1 MEIIDRCE
9 ACCEG
14 PGEQTEAMKDEVYRK
29 AIAKMRGVKNA
40 EMQQEA
46 IDLLKTIPGFRDADE
61 RIAVCEERIRE
72 LRRIEET
79 ERIEA
84 EQKAKK
90 GKRTG
95 IAVLSAL
102 AACAVLAVLLFT
114 VILPAIRYGNATSL
128 YKAGRYEE
136 AIAAFEGMNGYGNS
150 EEMIPAC
157 GYGIA
162 EDLFAAGEY
171 KAATAA
177 FAELDGY
184 RDSAERAEACSA
196 AFAEQQYAEAKELCA
211 AGKYDEAYP
220 MLIALNGYRDSEK
233 LASDVYDDYKSAV
246 IRNAKVGDSVW
257 FGAYEQDNDLS
268 NGAED
273 VEWVVLTRDDDGIL
287 VISRYALDYM
297 QYSSSTEN
305 VSWDTCSLRKWLNDT
320 FLRSAFSEDEQNRI
334 RDVIGKVFLLST
346 PDAYKYMGT
355 DEARRCVPTAYAI
368 AKGAITSSSYQVDGK
383 DTCGWWLRTPYSSN
397 WHAAVITIDGAVSTL
412 DVDIWLIYYGVRPA
426 LWIDFQENEGTRT
439 R

>member
-9 ACCEG
+9 ARCEG
-14 PGEQTEAMKDEVYRK
+14 SGEQTEAMKDEVYWK
-29 AIAKMRGVKNA
+29 AIAKMRGVKNV

-72 LRRIEET
+72 LRGIEET

-196 AFAEQQYAEAKELCA
+196 AFAEQQYAAAKELCA

-233 LASDVYDDYKSAV
+233 LANDVYDDYKSAV

-305 VSWDTCSLRKWLNDT
+305 VSWDTCSLRKWLNET

>member
-1 MEIIDRCE
+1 MEMKDRCGT
-9 ACCEG
+9 CGEG
-14 PGEQTEAMKDEVYRK
+14 PGELTEARKDEIYQT
-29 AIAKMRGVKNA
+29 ACAKMRGVKNA

-46 IDLLKTIPGFRDADE
+46 LDLFRTVPGWRDADE
-61 RIAVCEERIRE
+61 KAAVCEERIVA
-72 LRRIEET
+72 LRGKAEA

-84 EQKAKK
+84 ERKAKK
-90 GKRTG
+90 GKKAG
-95 IAVLSAL
+95 VIALSAL
-102 AACAVLAVLLFT
+102 AACALLAVLLFT
-114 VILPAIRYGNATSL
+114 VILPAVRYGKAKSL

-136 AIAAFEGMNGYGNS
+136 AITAFESINGYEDS
-150 EEMIPAC
+150 EDMIPAC

-162 EDLFAAGEY
+162 EKLFAAGEY
-171 KAATAA
+171 EAAVSA
-177 FAELDGY
+177 FTELNGY
-184 RDSAERAEACSA
+184 LDSAERAEASKA
-196 AFAEQQYAEAKELCA
+196 AFAEQQYAAAKELCA

-220 MLIALNGYRDSEK
+220 MLIALDGYRDSET
-233 LASDVYDDYKSAV
+233 LASDVYDDYKSAL

-305 VSWDTCSLRKWLNDT
+305 VSWDTCSLRKWLNET

-426 LWIDFQENEGTRT
+426 LWIDFQENEGVSTR
-439 R
+439 

>member
-9 ACCEG
+9 ARCEG
-14 PGEQTEAMKDEVYRK
+14 SGEQTEAMKDEVYRK
-29 AIAKMRGVKNA
+29 AIAKMRGVKNV

-72 LRRIEET
+72 LRGIEET

-196 AFAEQQYAEAKELCA
+196 AFAEQQYAAAKELCA

-233 LASDVYDDYKSAV
+233 LANDVYDDYKSAV

-305 VSWDTCSLRKWLNDT
+305 VSWDTCSLRKWLNET